1 MRCLHP
7 VFPIVKLTPYE
18 PDPIP
23 NRASSPPPP
32 PVIMDGG
39 KEYVIEKILEARY
52 RWKRLWYKVR
62 WQGYDA
68 SEDEWIRSDDLH
80 NADDVLEAFYKAH
93 PGAPRQVVQSLFS
106 SIPFR
111 SVPPTQPCHNL
122 RVHRDAAL

>member
-1 MRCLHP
+1 MH
-7 VFPIVKLTPYE
+7 
-18 PDPIP
+18 
-23 NRASSPPPP
+23 
-32 PVIMDGG
+32 
-39 KEYVIEKILEARY
+39 
-52 RWKRLWYKVR
+52 

-68 SEDEWIRSDDLH
+68 SEDEWIQSDDLH

-93 PGAPRQVVQSLFS
+93 PGAPCQVVQSLFS